1 MDDISKNID
10 FSRKNKVF
18 SIQNPHMYLYS
29 HDFPHIWVQFRN
41 MFFLP
46 YFTHFSFFCE
56 KMKNHILYKTHKT
69 KHFRIKF
76 PICTYHF
83 GNIKKNTIYD
93 YLGKKRFFFLE
104 LFENVHIEKIRQK
117 TSFIS
122 IMAKMITF
130 LHQFREKSTKFFNF
144 TLWSRDWIHQHFE
157 AFCQCGHDPPR
168 LPIKLFWTMFFL

>member
-1 MDDISKNID
+1 MIFPIFESN
-10 FSRKNKVF
+10 FETCFFFHN
-18 SIQNPHMYLYS
+18 S
-29 HDFPHIWVQFRN
+29 HIFR
-41 MFFLP
+41 
-46 YFTHFSFFCE
+46 FFCE

-93 YLGKKRFFFLE
+93 YLGKKRFFFSN
-104 LFENVHIEKIRQK
+104 FSKMYISKKSDKK

-144 TLWSRDWIHQHFE
+144 TLWSRD
-157 AFCQCGHDPPR
+157 
-168 LPIKLFWTMFFL
+168 